1 MHASKT
7 VFGAQLL
14 CYANTIIWL
23 FFGVTS
29 LANLGEGRGAPV
41 YILAIVA
48 VLMLANAAVFGLAG
62 YGLGRGSRL
71 AYLLALAIV
80 ALNLPL
86 TITDQVGLYDWITL
100 GVDTVLLGL
109 LLAARKEFRTG

>member
-1 MHASKT
+1 MHPSKT

-14 CYANTIIWL
+14 CYANTAIWL
-23 FFGVTS
+23 LFGITS

-41 YILAIVA
+41 IVLAIVA
-48 VLMLANAAVFGLAG
+48 VLMLGNAAVFGLAG
-62 YGLGRGSRL
+62 YGLGKGSRP

-86 TITDQVGLYDWITL
+86 TLTDQVGLYDWITL
-100 GVDTVLLGL
+100 VIDALLLGL
-109 LLAARKEFRTG
+109 LLAARKEFRA